1 MIELQIHRRMTLL
14 KSKATQ
20 DYLCYKM
27 SEHSGDGGFVMT
39 HLNNL
44 TRYCVFTF
52 ETKYLNEYKFSIGS
66 VENRLVH
73 LAFDRVGHL
82 IYNNNLADFS
92 ASTLKCKNSTLF
104 TLKG

>member
-1 MIELQIHRRMTLL
+1 LIELQIHRRMTLL

-20 DYLCYKM
+20 EYLCYRM

-52 ETKYLNEYKFSIGS
+52 ETKYMNEYKFSIGS

-92 ASTLKCKNSTLF
+92 ANTLKCKNSTLF
-104 TLKG
+104 ILKG